1 MSHSDITDLFLPKMR
16 LMLCQFIRLA
26 DLGSIPKS
34 HDLRK
39 VEPAFAFIGSM
50 SLPDICGVTGWAS
63 GRVFREHY
71 LHSIRQIS
79 SSFVV
84 WDTRV
89 SKSRVS
95 ETV

>member
-1 MSHSDITDLFLPKMR
+1 MTDLFLPKIR

-26 DLGSIPKS
+26 DPGSIPKS

-39 VEPAFAFIGSM
+39 VASAFAFLRSM
-50 SLPDICGVTGWAS
+50 SLSDISGVTGWAS

-89 SKSRVS
+89 SKPWVS